1 GEEENADGALP
12 LSADRS
18 LFTAR
23 VSPRSKVKPGAQI
36 NLGVDVTQ
44 LHFFDSQSGLAI
56 GSSDSCSIRPV
67 RWAPPPPPAPGPAA
81 APAAGPGAFPP
92 STQAPNL
99 SLERHCGD
107 FG

>member
-1 GEEENADGALP
+1 DASGEEENADGALP

-36 NLGVDVTQ
+36 NLGEDVTQ

-56 GSSDSCSIRPV
+56 GSSDSWSIRPG
-67 RWAPPPPPAPGPAA
+67 RRAPPQPPAPRPAGGPAA
-81 APAAGPGAFPP
+81 APVAGGGGRAHGRG
-92 STQAPNL
+92 
-99 SLERHCGD
+99 ERQH
-107 FG
+107 